1 MRLSELKTGES
12 ATILKVT
19 GHGGF
24 RRRIMEMGFVR
35 GQRVEVLLN
44 APLKDPI
51 EYKIMG
57 YDISLRRT
65 EADMVVVLSDSEVN
79 EYLAG
84 GHHHHRHHPGH
95 RHGQCGCGTPEQAP
109 EYPAAGTPGA
119 DDDCATADEVISR
132 HSRTIGVALV
142 GNPNSGK
149 TSLFNAISGG
159 HEHVGNYSGVTVG
172 AKSGHRY
179 YRGYRFE
186 VTDLPGTYALSAY
199 TPEER
204 YVRSHIAEKT
214 PDVIINSVVASNLER
229 NLYLTTELIDINPR
243 MVVALNM
250 YDELDSRGSE
260 LDYDNLGRM
269 LGVPMVPV
277 EARNGKG
284 IEALLDT
291 VIAVYENQDERVRH
305 IHINMG
311 PVIEEGLRRL
321 KDDMSDY
328 RGELPKA
335 FPPRYYA
342 MKMLEGDRQVE
353 EQLRGSSRYPE
364 WAEIRDREAKRIA
377 EALGEDVETA
387 FANQKYGFIQGA
399 LKETYTPGKRE
410 EASATKLIDT
420 FVTHKLWGFPIFFF
434 LMWLMFWCTFSLGA
448 YPQEWIDTLVGWIGS
463 GVDALLPAGP
473 LRDLLVDG
481 IIGGVGAVIVFLP
494 NIMILYLFISFME
507 DSGYLARAA
516 FIMDR
521 VMHRIGLH
529 GKSFIPL
536 IMGFGCNVPAIMASR
551 TIESRSSR
559 LITILITPF
568 MSCSARI
575 PIYLLLA
582 GTFFAADASLVMIGL
597 YVLGVVLAVV
607 TARLLR
613 LHVPG
618 GRNALRHGTAA
629 LPPADMEDDAHPHVG
644 QMRAIPAQDGRHDP
658 DRFDGRMVPEL
669 LPPQRRGRHGGPLRE
684 LLPRASGAKL
694 CADFQSAGA
703 ELEGGRGTA
712 VGCPGQGDRR
722 QHARRALSRR
732 REGGK
737 RPRCRHDGDRHGI
750 GRKDRDRKPAGRQ
763 HRHYR
768 RGGRTDGDPHCG
780 KRWRTGQHGHAGG
793 QGRRAARRRRGNRE
807 PLPQA
812 AGKRRLHAGIGTGF
826 PGIHPPLLPLHC
838 DHRRHRR
845 RGRVEMG
852 RGRRGLQHGAGVGRS
867 MGGLP
872 PFHVAL
878 TWGGRTLR
886 SGVSASRSQP
896 S

>member
-1 MRLSELKTGES
+1 MARLWLKMNYYT
-12 ATILKVT
+12 L
-19 GHGGF
+19 
-24 RRRIMEMGFVR
+24 MG
-35 GQRVEVLLN
+35 L
-44 APLKDPI
+44 
-51 EYKIMG
+51 
-57 YDISLRRT
+57 
-65 EADMVVVLSDSEVN
+65 
-79 EYLAG
+79 
-84 GHHHHRHHPGH
+84 
-95 RHGQCGCGTPEQAP
+95 
-109 EYPAAGTPGA
+109 
-119 DDDCATADEVISR
+119 
-132 HSRTIGVALV
+132 
-142 GNPNSGK
+142 
-149 TSLFNAISGG
+149 
-159 HEHVGNYSGVTVG
+159 
-172 AKSGHRY
+172 
-179 YRGYRFE
+179 
-186 VTDLPGTYALSAY
+186 
-199 TPEER
+199 
-204 YVRSHIAEKT
+204 IAEMCIR
-214 PDVIINSVVASNLER
+214 DR
-229 NLYLTTELIDINPR
+229 IDINPR

-568 MSCSARI
+568 MSCSARTVS
-575 PIYLLLA
+575 Y
-582 GTFFAADASLVMIGL
+582 THLV
-597 YVLGVVLAVV
+597 
-607 TARLLR
+607 R
-613 LHVPG
+613 
-618 GRNALRHGTAA
+618 RNAPPGCGRWRWRPAPSRHLRMPSARFA
-629 LPPADMEDDAHPHVG
+629 RNSLPPAYNVPWP
-644 QMRAIPAQDGRHDP
+644 PAP
-658 DRFDGRMVPEL
+658 
-669 LPPQRRGRHGGPLRE
+669 
-684 LLPRASGAKL
+684 SGAA
-694 CADFQSAGA
+694 C
-703 ELEGGRGTA
+703 
-712 VGCPGQGDRR
+712 
-722 QHARRALSRR
+722 RR
-732 REGGK
+732 R
-737 RPRCRHDGDRHGI
+737 
-750 GRKDRDRKPAGRQ
+750 
-763 HRHYR
+763 
-768 RGGRTDGDPHCG
+768 
-780 KRWRTGQHGHAGG
+780 TG
-793 QGRRAARRRRGNRE
+793 
-807 PLPQA
+807 
-812 AGKRRLHAGIGTGF
+812 
-826 PGIHPPLLPLHC
+826 
-838 DHRRHRR
+838 
-845 RGRVEMG
+845 
-852 RGRRGLQHGAGVGRS
+852 
-867 MGGLP
+867 
-872 PFHVAL
+872 VA
-878 TWGGRTLR
+878 
-886 SGVSASRSQP
+886 
-896 S
+896 